1 MRRKG
6 VNIQI
11 MLIWMWL
18 VLQGFDA
25 GLQDFDLKMFS
36 LNFYS
41 TRVTSSVNSQVGAVL
56 EDLIITC

>member
-1 MRRKG
+1 M
-6 VNIQI
+6 
-11 MLIWMWL
+11 
-18 VLQGFDA
+18 LQGFDD

-41 TRVTSSVNSQVGAVL
+41 TCVTSSVHSQVGAVL